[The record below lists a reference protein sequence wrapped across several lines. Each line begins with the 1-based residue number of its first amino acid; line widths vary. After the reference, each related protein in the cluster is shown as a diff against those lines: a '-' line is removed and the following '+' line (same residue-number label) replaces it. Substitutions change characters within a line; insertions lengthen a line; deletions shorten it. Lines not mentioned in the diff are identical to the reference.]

1 MATNPETQTVTQNR
15 ERGRFEI
22 AVDGKRVGIALYA
35 EEDGRRVFFHTEVDE
50 AFAGQ
55 GLAGVMVRQ
64 ALDATREEGLRIV
77 AVCPYVSAYVKR
89 HHDWDDVLDR
99 VDREALDAVRQA
111 DS

>member
-1 MATNPETQTVTQNR
+1 MATDPGTQTVTQNR

-22 AVDGKRVGIALYA
+22 AVDGKRVGLARYV
-35 EEDGRRVFFHTEVDE
+35 EDVGRRVFFHTEVDE
-50 AFAGQ
+50 SFSGQ

-77 AVCPYVSAYVKR
+77 PVCPYVAAYVKR
-89 HHDWDDVLDR
+89 HHDWDDLLDR
-99 VDREALDAVRQA
+99 VDRGALDAVRRV

>member
-1 MATNPETQTVTQNR
+1 MGSAWGWLCTPRRTGGGSSSTPRSTR
-15 ERGRFEI
+15 PSRGRVSPESWS
-22 AVDGKRVGIALYA
+22 
-35 EEDGRRVFFHTEVDE
+35 
-50 AFAGQ
+50 
-55 GLAGVMVRQ
+55 RQ